1 MEITIKKKED
11 NKLLHRKE
19 VEGEITFTAAT
30 PSNQELAEALAKEL
44 NVNVNLVV
52 MKNIY
57 TEFSV
62 RKATF
67 QAVAYESAEMKD
79 KFEMSTKHLRKKAEE
94 DTKKKAEEAAAKA
107 EEEKKKA
114 EEAKA
119 AEEAPAEEPAKEEE
133 KAELAEEPKTE
144 EPVKEEAAPVEKNA
158 DEASAEEKTESTEAP
173 EEKQG
178 E

>member
-1 MEITIKKKED
+1 MEVTIKKKED

-30 PSNQELAEALAKEL
+30 PSNQELAEALAKDL
-44 NVNVNLVV
+44 KVNVNLVV

-57 TEFSV
+57 TEFSM
-62 RKATF
+62 RKAIF
-67 QAVAYESAEMKD
+67 SAVAYESAEMKD

-94 DTKKKAEEAAAKA
+94 ETKKKADEAAAKA

-119 AEEAPAEEPAKEEE
+119 AAEEPKAEDKPKVEDKPVEESTKEEAASEEKTEAPAEE
-133 KAELAEEPKTE
+133 
-144 EPVKEEAAPVEKNA
+144 
-158 DEASAEEKTESTEAP
+158 
-173 EEKQG
+173 KQG